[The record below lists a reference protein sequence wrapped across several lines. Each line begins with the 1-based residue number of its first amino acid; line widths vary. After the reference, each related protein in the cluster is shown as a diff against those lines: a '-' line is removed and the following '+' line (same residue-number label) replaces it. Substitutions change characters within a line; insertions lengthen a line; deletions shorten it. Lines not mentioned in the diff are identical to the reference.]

1 MVLPPNLP
9 AKGFG
14 PNLKQY
20 AHVKP
25 FNPDVPADRI
35 EAAKQR
41 ICAREAAVVARI
53 QANAREKISRL
64 KATVQ
69 RSHKRGL
76 TKSRR

>member
-1 MVLPPNLP
+1 MILPPNLP

-14 PNLKQY
+14 PNLKEF
-20 AHVKP
+20 ANVRP

-41 ICAREAAVVARI
+41 ICEREAAVVARI
-53 QANAREKISRL
+53 QANAREKIARL

-76 TKSRR
+76 KKQRH